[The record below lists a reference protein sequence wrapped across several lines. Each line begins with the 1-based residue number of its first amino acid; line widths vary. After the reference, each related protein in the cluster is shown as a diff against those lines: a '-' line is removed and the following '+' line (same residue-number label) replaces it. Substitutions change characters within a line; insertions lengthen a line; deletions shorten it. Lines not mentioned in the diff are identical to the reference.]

1 MNKALKLGESTEG
14 PCVMEIRDKTD
25 LNVEGK
31 RKKCSWEYFTVDWIL
46 AVKEIEESDA
56 LLS

>member
-1 MNKALKLGESTEG
+1 
-14 PCVMEIRDKTD
+14 MEIRDKTD